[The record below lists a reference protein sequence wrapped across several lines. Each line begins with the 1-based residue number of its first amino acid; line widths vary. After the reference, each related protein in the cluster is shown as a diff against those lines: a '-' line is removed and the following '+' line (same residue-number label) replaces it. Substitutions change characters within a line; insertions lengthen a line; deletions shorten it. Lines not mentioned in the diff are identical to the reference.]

1 MIKIRTTNSNKPPQ
15 TTLELNTNVS
25 LLSYTKK
32 EKSNLND
39 LLQQANSSFLTSSST
54 NKLDFSSNNN
64 SNNDNHHHRLKKSI
78 TESDSDLFARS
89 RQLVDGQNL
98 TKQFLKNRNTIKLFD
113 KVPNEHMPP
122 LHIVNQGYY
131 LKY

>member
-1 MIKIRTTNSNKPPQ
+1 MIRIRTTNSNKPPQ
-15 TTLELNTNVS
+15 TTLELNSNVS
-25 LLSYTKK
+25 LVCYTKK

-54 NKLDFSSNNN
+54 NKLDISNTNN
-64 SNNDNHHHRLKKSI
+64 NHHHRLKKSI

-131 LKY
+131 MKY

>member
-1 MIKIRTTNSNKPPQ
+1 MHESEYIFRKYTNH
-15 TTLELNTNVS
+15 TEILNI
-25 LLSYTKK
+25 
-32 EKSNLND
+32 ND
-39 LLQQANSSFLTSSST
+39 Q
-54 NKLDFSSNNN
+54 SNNK
-64 SNNDNHHHRLKKSI
+64 KKSI

>member
-1 MIKIRTTNSNKPPQ
+1 MIRIRTTNSNKPPQ
-15 TTLELNTNVS
+15 TTLELNSNVS
-25 LLSYTKK
+25 LVCYTKK

-54 NKLDFSSNNN
+54 NKLDISNNN
-64 SNNDNHHHRLKKSI
+64 NNHHHRLKKSI

-131 LKY
+131 MKY

>member
-15 TTLELNTNVS
+15 TTLELNSNVS
-25 LLSYTKK
+25 LVNFTKK

-54 NKLDFSSNNN
+54 NKLDISNNN
-64 SNNDNHHHRLKKSI
+64 NNNNHHHRLKKSI

-89 RQLVDGQNL
+89 RQLIDGQNL

-131 LKY
+131 MKY